1 MTRCRKAAEVQV
13 VRQAVRD
20 DERVHVE
27 GSGVCGTETLCGYVD
42 TLTSWDDH
50 PGPVT
55 CRGCLDV
62 IRIVRD
68 MPPPLMHGHDP

>member
-1 MTRCRKAAEVQV
+1 MTRYRVASKIQTGPHS
-13 VRQAVRD
+13 VRD
-20 DERVHVE
+20 DPHVHVE

-50 PGPVT
+50 PGPAT

-62 IRIVRD
+62 VRVVRELL
-68 MPPPLMHGHDP
+68 PPLTYRA